1 MMWSGWLRSKITC
14 YFPAT
19 IFVFAQLN
27 NMMGYK
33 NEIEGIKIYEDPS
46 IFRQIWTAQ
55 KLLVLIIIPVFSYV
69 HLRLNSKKLMDED
82 FT

>member
-1 MMWSGWLRSKITC
+1 
-14 YFPAT
+14 
-19 IFVFAQLN
+19 
-27 NMMGYK
+27 MMGYK

-46 IFRQIWTAQ
+46 IFRQIWTVQ